1 MIHFLQG
8 TIAEIGLDSLTINVQ
23 GVGYHAFCSTRTLS
37 TARKDEPMHL
47 ATHLHVREQE
57 MTLFGF
63 ATAAER
69 TMFTKL
75 TTVSGVGPKVGLAIL
90 STLTSQEISEAIT
103 LKNGKMIA
111 RANGVGPKLGER
123 IVRELQGKLDGLSL
137 AGMSVD
143 GASISDAPTPQTST
157 AQDVLS
163 ALTNLG
169 YKPEQA
175 QKVLAETAAALPEA
189 SFDTLLKNTL
199 KSL

>member
-8 TIAEIGLDSLTINVQ
+8 TVAEVGLDSLVINVQ
-23 GVGYHAFCSTRTLS
+23 GIGYHAFCSTRTLS
-37 TARKDEPMHL
+37 SARKDEHMHL

-63 ATAAER
+63 ATGAER
-69 TMFTKL
+69 TMFTTL
-75 TTVSGVGPKVGLAIL
+75 TKVSGVGPKVGLAIL
-90 STLTSQEISEAIT
+90 STLTSQEIAEAIT

-123 IVRELQGKLDGLSL
+123 VVRELQGKLDGLAL

-143 GASISDAPTPQTST
+143 GATINDTETPSGSI

-169 YKPEQA
+169 YKPEHA
-175 QKVLAETAAALPEA
+175 QKVLSETAQALPDA
-189 SFDTLLKNTL
+189 SFDILLKNTL